1 MYNKITLIGNIGKD
15 AELSYT
21 PTGAPMTRFNVA
33 VKSGYGDKE
42 RTAWISCTLFGKL
55 AEALDG
61 FLTKGKLVYVEGEL
75 YPGENGNPRAYEKKD
90 GKYAASYEVTV
101 KEVKLLG
108 KKGD

>member
-75 YPGENGNPRAYEKKD
+75 YPAEDGNPRTYQKND
-90 GKYAASYEVTV
+90 GTAAASYDVTV

-108 KKGD
+108 KKDD